1 MSSTRTAEATRP
13 SPVHSATMHPADC
26 RALDR
31 IEVGT
36 RLGDFELLTE
46 LGAGAFARVFLAR
59 QRSMQRLVAVKV
71 SADSGTEPQTLAQLD
86 HDYIVRVFDQQVID
100 GSTPL
105 RLLYMQFLPGGTL
118 LGVLRWVRATPQT
131 ERSSALLLDAVDTAM
146 EEKGEIRPADSA
158 VRAALAELTWPE
170 TVAWLGARLATAL
183 SYAADN
189 GVLHRDVKPAN
200 VLLSAEGVPKLAD
213 FNISASPADVNG
225 GSYFGGSL
233 PYMSPEQLEACY
245 FAGDPADLDTR
256 ADLFSL
262 GVLLWELLTGTK
274 PFDDP
279 TDDPAAVL
287 ARRRAGAV
295 GDVPEDCPPGL
306 RRILLTCLSPDRD
319 HRWSDGEVLAAQLE
333 LCLDPHARALVDPAP
348 HTWRNRLRPYL
359 FPILALAIA
368 LPNLLAAYYNRQLNT
383 ALVHDRLDAAT
394 RQSVRTYSIVVNLMF
409 FTVGTM
415 VLCRLGRRLLT
426 VPRCLRRGGRCEP
439 HVVERTRRDCL
450 RLADH
455 AVALAFVLWIA
466 AALGLA
472 ALLGL
477 LEEDLP
483 MRTVVHLLAVAALS
497 AAVAM
502 TYPFFLITLYL
513 VRCVYPLL
521 LHHDQDLRADH
532 VALSGLRARC
542 HRYLVLAA
550 SIPLLTI
557 AGATFLPVDD
567 LLATLTPLRTVCAG
581 GVLGFV
587 GALLVFR
594 VIETDIR
601 ALLRVGSAQE

>member
-1 MSSTRTAEATRP
+1 
-13 SPVHSATMHPADC
+13 MHPADC

-59 QRSMQRLVAVKV
+59 QRSMQRLVAVKI

-86 HDYIVRVFDQQVID
+86 HDYIVRVFDQQVLP
-100 GSTPL
+100 GTTPL

-118 LGVLRWVRATPQT
+118 LGVLRWVRATPPA
-131 ERSSALLLDAVDTAM
+131 ERTSALLLDAVDAAM

-158 VRAALAELTWPE
+158 VRGEIAALTWPE
-170 TVAWLGARLATAL
+170 TVAWLGSRLATAL
-183 SYAADN
+183 SYAAAR

-213 FNISASPADVNG
+213 FNISFNPSATEVSAA
-225 GSYFGGSL
+225 SYFGGS
-233 PYMSPEQLEACY
+233 PAYMSPEQLEACY
-245 FAGDPADLDTR
+245 FGRDPADLDTR
-256 ADLFSL
+256 ADIFSL

-274 PFDDP
+274 PFDDVS
-279 TDDPAAVL
+279 DDPAALL
-287 ARRRAGAV
+287 ARRRSEVAGR
-295 GDVPEDCPPGL
+295 VPTDCPPAL
-306 RRILLTCLSPDRD
+306 RRILLTCLAAERED
-319 HRWSDGEVLAAQLE
+319 RWSDGDVLAAQFE
-333 LCLDPHARALVDPAP
+333 LCLDPHARELVDPPARS
-348 HTWRNRLRPYL
+348 WRNRLRPYL
-359 FPILALAIA
+359 FPLLALAI
-368 LPNLLAAYYNRQLNT
+368 LVPNLLASYYNRELNA
-383 ALVHDRLDAAT
+383 ALLHGLDP
-394 RQSVRTYSIVVNLMF
+394 SIAPIRRAYAIGVNAVCF
-409 FTVGTM
+409 SAGTITLL
-415 VLCRLGRRLLT
+415 VLGKRLLT
-426 VPRCLRRGGRCEP
+426 VPARLRAGHECDP
-439 HVVERTRRDCL
+439 ALLERTRRDCL
-450 RLADH
+450 RFADW
-455 AVALAFVLWIA
+455 AVAMAIALWIA
-466 AALGLA
+466 GNAGLA
-472 ALLGL
+472 ITLNLV
-477 LEEDLP
+477 DDP
-483 MRTVVHLLAVAALS
+483 PIRTAVHLLLVACIC

-521 LHHDQDLRADH
+521 LHHDGDLRADH
-532 VALSGLRARC
+532 AALSRLRTRC
-542 HRYLVLAA
+542 HHYLVVAA

-557 AGATFLPVDD
+557 ACATFLPVDD